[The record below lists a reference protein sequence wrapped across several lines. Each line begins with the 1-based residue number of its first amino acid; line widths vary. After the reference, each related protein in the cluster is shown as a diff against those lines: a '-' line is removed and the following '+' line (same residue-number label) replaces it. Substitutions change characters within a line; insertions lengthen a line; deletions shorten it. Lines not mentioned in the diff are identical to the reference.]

1 MRGTMEEGKGGA
13 GKKLRESKRNGGVM
27 EWKRKVRGER
37 K

>member
-1 MRGTMEEGKGGA
+1 MEEGEEVA
-13 GKKLRESKRNGGVM
+13 RKKLREPKRNGGVM